1 MKNKRK
7 KSGQP
12 FRTSIAKNILMI
24 ACIVIAGFV
33 IVNIYLNAVTRHN
46 KELQV
51 PDFTGMTADEAAT
64 LAEKYGLR
72 TEVTD
77 SVYIRGMARGQISR
91 QNPEPGSK
99 VKKGRRI
106 LLVINSVMPRQSVM
120 PSITGYSLRQAKTEL
135 AANGLRVGRLIYK
148 SDLATNNVLAQRFM
162 GMDIEPGTKLNSGSR
177 IDLILGLN
185 PKDSTTYVP
194 NVIGYK
200 YQMAADIILD
210 NSLNIFNCEFDST
223 VSSYADSLESFVY
236 GQYPLPSDSTSVKI
250 GSSVTLFL
258 SKDTSRIPVPDDKDS
273 TDTVL

>member
-12 FRTSIAKNILMI
+12 FRTSISKNILLI
-24 ACIVIAGFV
+24 ACIVIAGFA

-46 KELQV
+46 KELPV
-51 PDFTGMTADEAAT
+51 PDFTGMTLEEANAM
-64 LAEKYGLR
+64 AEEYGLR

-91 QNPEPGSK
+91 QNPTPGSK
-99 VKKGRRI
+99 VKKNRRI

-135 AANGLRVGRLIYK
+135 AANGLRVGRLIYQ
-148 SDLATNNVLAQRFM
+148 SDLATNNVLAQRFRNR
-162 GMDIEPGTKLNSGSR
+162 DIEPGTRLNSGSS
-177 IDLILGLN
+177 IDLVLGLN
-185 PKDSTTYVP
+185 PSDSITYVP

-200 YQMAADIILD
+200 YLMATDIMLD
-210 NSLNIFNCEFDST
+210 NSLNIYSCEFDNT
-223 VSSYADSLESFVY
+223 VSTYSDSLEAFVY
-236 GQYPLPSDSTSVKI
+236 GQYPMPSDSTGVRI

-258 SKDTSRIPVPDDKDS
+258 SKDTSRIPVPDDTDS
-273 TDTVL
+273 TENIL